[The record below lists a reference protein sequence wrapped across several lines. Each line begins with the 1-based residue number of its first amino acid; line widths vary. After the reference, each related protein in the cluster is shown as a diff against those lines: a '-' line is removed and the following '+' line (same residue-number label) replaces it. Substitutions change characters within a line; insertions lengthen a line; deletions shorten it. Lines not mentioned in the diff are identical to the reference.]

1 MTSEGIFSLLA
12 TARFGAYA
20 MSIDQTITFWNQSAQ
35 RILGHSPET
44 VLGRR
49 CYEVVAG
56 LAPGG
61 LTPACRHG
69 CPSIRR
75 IQAGVLPEP
84 VTMQMRCASGRRK
97 LVSLTPLVVAGKE
110 FSAPLLVHLFSDG
123 PEPGSSKRI
132 ADSIRDDL
140 KGLGA
145 DIVSD
150 QPGADTGPE
159 GPVRLSRRQL
169 EVLRL
174 VALGWDTPRI
184 AEELGISTHTALN
197 HIRHFRQ
204 KLNATTKL
212 EAVLAAMRMG
222 ILDRM

>member
-1 MTSEGIFSLLA
+1 
-12 TARFGAYA
+12 
-20 MSIDQTITFWNQSAQ
+20 MSVDQTITFWNQSAQ
-35 RILGHSPET
+35 RILGHSAET

-61 LTPACRHG
+61 LTPACLHG

-84 VTMQMRCASGRRK
+84 LTMQMRCASGQRK
-97 LVSLTPLVVAGKE
+97 LVSLTPLVVSDKD

-123 PEPGSSKRI
+123 PEPGSAKQI
-132 ADSIRDDL
+132 ADSIRSDL
-140 KGLGA
+140 RGLGA

-150 QPGADTGPE
+150 QPGSDPAPE
-159 GPVRLSRRQL
+159 SSVRLSKRQL

-204 KLNATTKL
+204 KLNASTKL
-212 EAVLAAMRMG
+212 EAVVTAMRLG

>member
-1 MTSEGIFSLLA
+1 LLA

-20 MSIDQTITFWNQSAQ
+20 MSIDQMIMFWNQGAQ
-35 RILGHSPET
+35 RILGYPPET

-56 LAPGG
+56 LVPGG

-97 LVSLTPLVVAGKE
+97 VVSLTPLVVAGRE
-110 FSAPLLVHLFSDG
+110 FNAPLLVHLLSDG

-132 ADSIRDDL
+132 ADSLRKDL

-150 QPGADTGPE
+150 EPGSDSGP
-159 GPVRLSRRQL
+159 GSSVRLSKRQL

-174 VALGWDTPRI
+174 VALGWETPRI
-184 AEELGISTHTALN
+184 AQELGISPHTVLN
-197 HIRHFRQ
+197 HIRHLRQ
-204 KLNATTKL
+204 KLNAATKL
-212 EAVLAAMRMG
+212 EAVLTALRMG
-222 ILDRM
+222 ILDRI

>member
-1 MTSEGIFSLLA
+1 MTAEGILSLLA
-12 TARFGAYA
+12 AAEFGAYA
-20 MSIDQTITFWNQSAQ
+20 MSIDQTITFWNQGAQ
-35 RILGHSPET
+35 RILGYPPET

-97 LVSLTPLVVAGKE
+97 VVSLTPLVVAGRD
-110 FSAPLLVHLFSDG
+110 FSAPLLIHVFSDG
-123 PEPGSSKRI
+123 AEPGSSKSI
-132 ADSIRDDL
+132 ADSLRNDL
-140 KGLGA
+140 AGLGA

-150 QPGADTGPE
+150 RPGSDSRHE
-159 GPVRLSRRQL
+159 DPVRLSKRQL

-174 VALGWDTPRI
+174 VALGWETPRI
-184 AEELGISTHTALN
+184 AEELGISTHTVLN

-204 KLNATTKL
+204 KLNAATKL
-212 EAVLAAMRMG
+212 EAVLTAMRMG

>member
-1 MTSEGIFSLLA
+1 
-12 TARFGAYA
+12 
-20 MSIDQTITFWNQSAQ
+20 MSIDQTIMFWNQGAQ
-35 RILGHSPET
+35 RILGYAAET

-84 VTMQMRCASGRRK
+84 VTMQMRCASGQRK
-97 LVSLTPLVVAGKE
+97 VVSLTPLVVAGRE
-110 FSAPLLVHLFSDG
+110 FDAPLLVHLFSDG

-132 ADSIRDDL
+132 ADSLRDDL

-150 QPGADTGPE
+150 QPGSDSGS
-159 GPVRLSRRQL
+159 GGSVRLTKRQL

-174 VALGWDTPRI
+174 VALGWETPRI
-184 AEELGISTHTALN
+184 AEELGISTHTVLN

-204 KLNATTKL
+204 KLNAATKL
-212 EAVLAAMRMG
+212 EAVLAALRMG
-222 ILDRM
+222 ILDQL